1 MVEIN
6 LQSRKRFS
14 DLENEL
20 VAIGKDGRKRLGSWD
35 EHVHTAVFKMDSQQ
49 EPTV

>member
-1 MVEIN
+1 MKSEKAKYCMTSLICGMEKEMVEIN

-20 VAIGKDGRKRLGSWD
+20 VAIGKDGRKR
-35 EHVHTAVFKMDSQQ
+35 
-49 EPTV
+49 

>member
-1 MVEIN
+1 MIEIN

-20 VAIGKDGRKRLGSWD
+20 VAIGEDGGKR
-35 EHVHTAVFKMDSQQ
+35 
-49 EPTV
+49 